1 MVKKSPC
8 PPSGYFGY
16 EYELTIQFN
25 TVYNSFCACLRLAN
39 RRILCFIK
47 IFLENSPLCVGS
59 FENAVL
65 RVTKGEIKQSPAF
78 ADAKGGENMNEPNR
92 TEWEIRC
99 AFNGFCKRALK
110 YEASNAH
117 RDVRH
122 HQLREVAFS
131 SLLPQEEEQLYTTDR
146 HFANEEADD
155 KSFYVA
161 GMEITPKLL
170 ADAIHALPEEKRDTV
185 LLYYFFEMSD
195 PEIAKLLNI
204 SRSTVQYRRTS
215 SFELLKRYLE
225 ERAYDEEQ

>member
-1 MVKKSPC
+1 
-8 PPSGYFGY
+8 
-16 EYELTIQFN
+16 
-25 TVYNSFCACLRLAN
+25 
-39 RRILCFIK
+39 
-47 IFLENSPLCVGS
+47 
-59 FENAVL
+59 
-65 RVTKGEIKQSPAF
+65 
-78 ADAKGGENMNEPNR
+78 MNEPNR

-185 LLYYFFEMSD
+185 LLYYF
-195 PEIAKLLNI
+195 
-204 SRSTVQYRRTS
+204 
-215 SFELLKRYLE
+215 
-225 ERAYDEEQ
+225 

>member
-1 MVKKSPC
+1 
-8 PPSGYFGY
+8 
-16 EYELTIQFN
+16 
-25 TVYNSFCACLRLAN
+25 
-39 RRILCFIK
+39 
-47 IFLENSPLCVGS
+47 
-59 FENAVL
+59 
-65 RVTKGEIKQSPAF
+65 
-78 ADAKGGENMNEPNR
+78 MNEPNR

-161 GMEITPKLL
+161 GMEITRNFWL
-170 ADAIHALPEEKRDTV
+170 T
-185 LLYYFFEMSD
+185 LYTRCQKKNATRYYC
-195 PEIAKLLNI
+195 II
-204 SRSTVQYRRTS
+204 S
-215 SFELLKRYLE
+215 LK
-225 ERAYDEEQ
+225 

>member
-1 MVKKSPC
+1 MAV
-8 PPSGYFGY
+8 F
-16 EYELTIQFN
+16 E
-25 TVYNSFCACLRLAN
+25 
-39 RRILCFIK
+39 
-47 IFLENSPLCVGS
+47 IFVVWGM
-59 FENAVL
+59 
-65 RVTKGEIKQSPAF
+65 KGEIKQSPAF

-195 PEIAKLLNI
+195 PDAMKIVLSHYEGDMLTLSVRKMRDERGNTYYGTDQDIYDRLR
-204 SRSTVQYRRTS
+204 SR
-215 SFELLKRYLE
+215 LI
-225 ERAYDEEQ
+225 RAVLDFKV